1 MKNIIAIFFI
11 MFFLPVSAETTGT
24 INLTQVRQVTTGIFG
39 YTVNL
44 CNVTSD
50 CYGMACF
57 TDYDGTGTAGSAG
70 WCNMSS
76 TSCYHDNGA
85 YATATSICYTNTT
98 YFTCSS
104 GNWSSLSTCSSGQ
117 TCASVGSAG
126 SCATPSTSSSSSGSS
141 GSAYNLTQLAAQRV
155 GSIIFTSRPI
165 DFSMI
170 QETSATKYVI
180 IKNNGNVTLYNLTL
194 SASGLSWYSVDPAK
208 IDRSIV
214 NNETS
219 FMIVFSAPADAE
231 IKTYPVTISVS
242 SNNASAS
249 ATFNIKLNPSN
260 RTVQEKIFPDYAN
273 YLSTLENIE
282 AQMIDK
288 QNQGADVQELQA
300 LLLNA
305 KNKLTQA
312 NRSLESKDYASA
324 AQLLADANGLL
335 DEAAL
340 KINTVTVPLP
350 PQLLPGIDLVLIAI
364 IASIAVVVGVFVYLL
379 LPAKDQQQKS
389 WIPEE
394 KKKKKFF
401 ERFKKKDNKLKW

>member
-1 MKNIIAIFFI
+1 NA
-11 MFFLPVSAETTGT
+11 TTG
-24 INLTQVRQVTTGIFG
+24 LFG

-44 CNVTSD
+44 CNTTAN

-70 WCNMSS
+70 WCNMST

-85 YATATSICYTNTT
+85 YATTTSICYTNTT
-98 YFTCSS
+98 YYTCSS

-126 SCATPSTSSSSSGSS
+126 SCATPSTTTSSTSGSS
-141 GSAYNLTQLAAQRV
+141 YNLTQLAAQRV

-170 QETSATKYVI
+170 QGNSETKYAL

-194 SASGLSWYSVDPAK
+194 SVSGLSWYSVDPAK

-214 NNETS
+214 NNETT

-249 ATFNIKLNPSN
+249 AVFNINLNPSN
-260 RTVQEKIFPDYAN
+260 TTIQEKIFPDYAN
-273 YLSTLENIE
+273 YMSMLEDIE
-282 AQMIDK
+282 TTMKDK
-288 QNQGADVQELQA
+288 ESQGANIQEMQA

-305 KNKLTQA
+305 KSKLTQA
-312 NRSLESKDYASA
+312 NRSIESKDYASA
-324 AQLLADANGLL
+324 TNFLADAKGLL

-340 KINTVTVPLP
+340 KINTITVPLP
-350 PQLLPGIDLVLIAI
+350 QQQTKIDIMLIVI
-364 IASIAVVVGVFVYLL
+364 IASIAVIVGVFVYLL
-379 LPAKDQQQKS
+379 LPPKDQQQKS
-389 WIPEE
+389 WLPDE

-401 ERFKKKDNKLKW
+401 DRFKKKDNKLKW

>member
-1 MKNIIAIFFI
+1 
-11 MFFLPVSAETTGT
+11 MFFLPVFAETTGT
-24 INLTQVRQVTTGIFG
+24 INLTQVKQVTTGLFG

-44 CNVTSD
+44 CNTTAN

-70 WCNMSS
+70 WCNMST

-85 YATATSICYTNTT
+85 YATTTSICYTNTT
-98 YFTCSS
+98 YYTCSS

-126 SCATPSTSSSSSGSS
+126 SCATPSTTTSSTSGSS
-141 GSAYNLTQLAAQRV
+141 YNLTQLAAQRV

-170 QETSATKYVI
+170 QGNSETKYAL

-194 SASGLSWYSVDPAK
+194 SVSGLSWYSVDPAK

-214 NNETS
+214 NNETT

-249 ATFNIKLNPSN
+249 AVFNINLNPSN
-260 RTVQEKIFPDYAN
+260 TTIQEKIFPDYAN
-273 YLSTLENIE
+273 YMSMLEDIE
-282 AQMIDK
+282 TTMKDK
-288 QNQGADVQELQA
+288 ESQGANIQEMQA

-305 KNKLTQA
+305 KSKLTQA
-312 NRSLESKDYASA
+312 NRSIESKDYASA
-324 AQLLADANGLL
+324 TNFLADAKGLL

-340 KINTVTVPLP
+340 KINTITVPLP
-350 PQLLPGIDLVLIAI
+350 QQQTKIDIMLIVI
-364 IASIAVVVGVFVYLL
+364 IASIAVIVGVFVYLL
-379 LPAKDQQQKS
+379 LPPKDQQQKS
-389 WIPEE
+389 WLPDE

-401 ERFKKKDNKLKW
+401 DRFKKKDNKLKW

>member
-1 MKNIIAIFFI
+1 
-11 MFFLPVSAETTGT
+11 MFFLPVFAETTGT
-24 INLTQVRQVTTGIFG
+24 INLTQVRQVTTGLFS

-44 CNVTSD
+44 CNVTAD
-50 CYGMACF
+50 CYGMTCF

-98 YFTCSS
+98 YYTCTS

-126 SCATPSTSSSSSGSS
+126 SCAAPSTSTSSSS
-141 GSAYNLTQLAAQRV
+141 GSAYNLSQLAAQRV

-165 DFSMI
+165 DFTMI
-170 QETSATKYVI
+170 QDTSATKYVI
-180 IKNNGNVTLYNLTL
+180 IKNNGNLTLYNLTL

-208 IDRSIV
+208 MDRSIV
-214 NNETS
+214 GSETT
-219 FMIVFSAPADAE
+219 FMIVFSAPATAE
-231 IKTYPVTISVS
+231 IKTYPVTITVS
-242 SNNASAS
+242 SNNASVS

-260 RTVQEKIFPDYAN
+260 RTVQERIFPDYAN
-273 YLSTLENIE
+273 YMSTLENIE

-288 QNQGADVQELQA
+288 QNQGADVQEMQA

-305 KNKLTQA
+305 KSKLTQA

-324 AQLLADANGLL
+324 TQLLADASGLL

-340 KINTVTVPLP
+340 KINTVVVPSTR
-350 PQLLPGIDLVLIAI
+350 QQTGIDFMLIVL
-364 IASIAVVVGVFVYLL
+364 IASIAVIVVVLVYLL
-379 LPAKDQQQKS
+379 LPPKEQQQKS
-389 WIPEE
+389 WVPEE
-394 KKKKKFF
+394 KQKKKFF
-401 ERFKKKDNKLKW
+401 DRFKKKNNKLKW